1 MPTKITVP
9 LDQRVCK
16 RGHVGKYVVRS
27 TATACTQCELEKRKA
42 IQDAVRA
49 LTPPKHEIPLNERV
63 CKYGHV
69 GKYIARPKRGTVC
82 KECMKIA
89 TAKYKV
95 KADAVKA
102 ILYPKPPRLPLDQRP
117 CTYGHV
123 GYYVDYSGNLSC
135 SACRSD
141 QHRRRMELRGARCK
155 TED

>member
-1 MPTKITVP
+1 MPKKITVP

-16 RGHVGKYVVRS
+16 RGHVGKYVARANTS
-27 TATACTQCELEKRKA
+27 DYCTECELEKRRA
-42 IQDAVRA
+42 IQEAVRA

-69 GKYIARPKRGTVC
+69 GKYIARPKWGTVC

-95 KADAVKA
+95 KADAVRA
-102 ILYPKPPRLPLDQRP
+102 ILYPKAPPVPLNERA
-117 CTYGHV
+117 CKYGHV
-123 GYYVDYSGNLSC
+123 GKYVKYSGGVSC

-141 QHRRRMELRGARCK
+141 QHRRRMELRGA
-155 TED
+155 